1 MNMISSWL
9 TVTVTALKGAW
20 EAFLMFTP
28 VLLGAIII
36 LIIGWFV
43 SVGIGRL
50 VTEIFKKIKLNQL
63 FEKGSWKTAL
73 EKAEIKVDASGFLGA
88 IVKWILFI
96 VFLMAAVEPLGL
108 GAFAVF
114 LKGIVVYLPKVIV
127 AALIFVATVI
137 LVDIVEKITRVGVE
151 GIKVGYGKMISSTVK
166 WLIWFF
172 AVLAILN
179 QLEILKPFTETLF
192 TGIVAV
198 LVLGFGL
205 SFGLGGK
212 EVAAEILRDFKKKL
226 EE

>member
-1 MNMISSWL
+1 MSNWYTA
-9 TVTVTALKGAW
+9 TVNALQGLW
-20 EAFLMFTP
+20 EAFLMFIP
-28 VLLGAIII
+28 NLLGAIII
-36 LIIGWFV
+36 LIIGWFI
-43 SVGIGRL
+43 SVGIGKL
-50 VTEIFKKIKLNQL
+50 VTEILKKIKLNQL

-73 EKAEIKVDASGFLGA
+73 EKAEIKVDASGFIGA
-88 IVKWILFI
+88 IIKWILFI

-114 LKGIVVYLPKVIV
+114 LRGVLAYLPNVVV

-166 WLIWFF
+166 WMIWFF
-172 AVLAILN
+172 AILAILN

-212 EVAAEILRDFKKKL
+212 EVAGEILRDFKKKL
-226 EE
+226 ED